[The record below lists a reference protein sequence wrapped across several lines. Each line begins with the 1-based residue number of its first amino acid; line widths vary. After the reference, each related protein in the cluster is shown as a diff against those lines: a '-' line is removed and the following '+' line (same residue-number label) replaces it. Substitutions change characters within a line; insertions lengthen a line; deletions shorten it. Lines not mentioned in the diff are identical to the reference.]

1 MSSTALQ
8 AMQDRQTYDRVPYVS
23 NGSGGRYLKSNC
35 GNLGCEE
42 YQTVDIMPFS
52 GYSTQ
57 LFQSQSNFQI
67 IYDLSNCG
75 IDIPERFYLRMV
87 LNNSDGT
94 NPMTLVNPYWLFQQL
109 QIFLNDVQLDII
121 YDYMMFVDTILSDN
135 WTEWEKESNAAY
147 ISPSTYDS
155 CFNNSCRR
163 LSNSISPD

>member
-1 MSSTALQ
+1 
-8 AMQDRQTYDRVPYVS
+8 
-23 NGSGGRYLKSNC
+23 
-35 GNLGCEE
+35 
-42 YQTVDIMPFS
+42 
-52 GYSTQ
+52 
-57 LFQSQSNFQI
+57 
-67 IYDLSNCG
+67 
-75 IDIPERFYLRMV
+75 MV

-155 CFNNSCRR
+155 VLTIPASR
-163 LSNSISPD
+163 LGNGIPSD